1 MKGSLVQRPIT
12 GNHQFFLMITFLLPV
27 WMFLQGSPL
36 FGQASFS
43 EQLSDSA
50 ISLTC
55 QKVRYDPGYYRIAYP
70 GGDVPA
76 DRGVCTDVII
86 RAYRK
91 MGVDL
96 QRLIHED
103 MQAHFEEYPQLWGM
117 KKTDTNID
125 HRRVPNMATF
135 FKRHGTV
142 LRVSVNGSDYKP
154 GDIVTWDLGGGIPHI
169 GIVINRKNIQGSN
182 YLVVHNIGR
191 GQITED
197 CLFRFR
203 ITGHFQYMP

>member
-1 MKGSLVQRPIT
+1 MDEKISGTCRPLLH
-12 GNHQFFLMITFLLPV
+12 GNLIGCYCLLFVGFLLT
-27 WMFLQGSPL
+27 GDL
-36 FGQASFS
+36 FAQSGFFR
-43 EQLSDSA
+43 QLADSS
-50 ISLTC
+50 ILLTF
-55 QKVRYDPGYYRIAYP
+55 QKVKYDPGYYRIAYP

-96 QRLIHED
+96 QKLIHED
-103 MQAHFEEYPQLWGM
+103 MLAHFEEYPHLWGM
-117 KKTDTNID
+117 KKTDSNID

-135 FKRHGTV
+135 FGRHGTV
-142 LRVSVNGSDYKP
+142 LKISGNAADYRP

-169 GIVINRKNIQGSN
+169 GIIINRKNTQGTN
-182 YLVVHNIGR
+182 FLVVHNIGR
-191 GQITED
+191 GQIMED

-203 ITGHFQYMP
+203 ITGHYQYMP